1 MIFCL
6 FELNDG
12 NDFCF
17 FLSGVILFLGNWSL
31 NFPGNFFQRFLVSG
45 LWLCCQKKKE
55 KSLCLFWLCFEN
67 FY

>member
-6 FELNDG
+6 FVLNDG
-12 NDFCF
+12 NNFCF
-17 FLSGVILFLGNWSL
+17 FLSGVILFFGNWSL

-45 LWLCCQKKKE
+45 FAVRKKKE